1 MPVVVA
7 ILAALAAGFLIGLIS
22 GVLHAY
28 LEVPAFIATL
38 VIGQI
43 TQGAAYLF
51 NDGRSFGGFPESYV
65 FLGNGSLLGVPISD
79 YIMVVFVLA
88 GVFVTTKTA
97 IGTQIYGLG
106 GNEQVLKNAGIDT
119 AKIKLFVFSMSG
131 FCAAAAGVLL
141 AAQLDTA
148 HPTQGEPYQLDA
160 IAACIIGGVS
170 MSGGEGK
177 VILSMVGALVIGSIR
192 NILNLLSV
200 NSFYQNI
207 LVGVIIIAV
216 VAVSMMT
223 PRAPREQNRAV
234 RSRRSRRA
242 EGIER
247 RRTMQQQQTAGKPG
261 RRPPKRLDALCEGS
275 RQHPHVPDPL
285 RARLRVCEKLLRRA
299 QHLYGDQAGRR
310 AAGGLHGP
318 DVDPHHRWHRP
329 FPGLHAGS
337 LFGAPG
343 HDDQALRLPPAWQ
356 AIPLT
361 LLIGAAVGLFNGS
374 LVQFLRVP
382 AFIATLGSGYVL
394 YGIAQIFGKGDAF
407 YQLPEDLLA
416 FGDTRAAGGHPRIAA
431 RRRAGQ
437 YIHLP
442 TGKTADVCVH
452 FRHRRGAGLLFA
464 P

>member
-1 MPVVVA
+1 MRIAKKYRSLLTAACVLAAFLIGGSFVPNFLKPANFLNVIRQCSIIAICAVGVTQVIVIKGIDLSVGGNVTFCGMLAGLLLGMGVPVVVA

-97 IGTQIYGLG
+97 IGTQIYVLG

-223 PRAPREQNRAV
+223 
-234 RSRRSRRA
+234 
-242 EGIER
+242 
-247 RRTMQQQQTAGKPG
+247 
-261 RRPPKRLDALCEGS
+261 
-275 RQHPHVPDPL
+275 
-285 RARLRVCEKLLRRA
+285 RARRESRTA
-299 QHLYGDQAGRR
+299 QF
-310 AAGGLHGP
+310 AAA
-318 DVDPHHRWHRP
+318 DP
-329 FPGLHAGS
+329 
-337 LFGAPG
+337 GA
-343 HDDQALRLPPAWQ
+343 L
-356 AIPLT
+356 
-361 LLIGAAVGLFNGS
+361 
-374 LVQFLRVP
+374 
-382 AFIATLGSGYVL
+382 
-394 YGIAQIFGKGDAF
+394 K
-407 YQLPEDLLA
+407 E
-416 FGDTRAAGGHPRIAA
+416 
-431 RRRAGQ
+431 
-437 YIHLP
+437 
-442 TGKTADVCVH
+442 
-452 FRHRRGAGLLFA
+452 
-464 P
+464 

>member
-1 MPVVVA
+1 M
-7 ILAALAAGFLIGLIS
+7 
-22 GVLHAY
+22 
-28 LEVPAFIATL
+28 
-38 VIGQI
+38 
-43 TQGAAYLF
+43 
-51 NDGRSFGGFPESYV
+51 
-65 FLGNGSLLGVPISD
+65 GNGSLLGVPISD

-261 RRPPKRLDALCEGS
+261 VVRQSAWTRFVKDHGS
-275 RQHPHVPDPL
+275 IL
-285 RARLRVCEKLLRRA
+285 MFLI
-299 QHLYGDQAGRR
+299 
-310 AAGGLHGP
+310 
-318 DVDPHHRWHRP
+318 
-329 FPGLHAGS
+329 
-337 LFGAPG
+337 LFVLASVFVKNFFAVRNIFTVIK
-343 HDDQALRLPPAWQ
+343 Q
-356 AIPLT
+356 
-361 LLIGAAVGLFNGS
+361 AAVPLVACMGLMLILTTGGIDLS
-374 LVQFLRVP
+374 LGY
-382 AFIATLGSGYVL
+382 TLGLCSCSW
-394 YGIAQIFGKGDAF
+394 A
-407 YQLPEDLLA
+407 
-416 FGDTRAAGGHPRIAA
+416 
-431 RRRAGQ
+431 
-437 YIHLP
+437 
-442 TGKTADVCVH
+442 
-452 FRHRRGAGLLFA
+452 
-464 P
+464 